1 MHYVY
6 VIKSSKKNWN
16 YIGFTSDLRKR
27 FHEHNQGK
35 AGVTKSYRPF
45 TLVYYE
51 AYLSERDA
59 RKREI
64 ELKKRGQQKE
74 FLKARIVDSLKIA
87 SSQPAVDQP
96 PASGWS
102 AVG

>member
-6 VIKSSKKNWN
+6 VIKSRKKNWN
-16 YIGFTSDLRKR
+16 YIGFSSDLRKR
-27 FHEHNQGK
+27 FHEHNQRK
-35 AGVTKSYRPF
+35 VRVTKAHCPF

-64 ELKKRGQQKE
+64 ELKKKGQQKE
-74 FLKARIVDSLKIA
+74 FLKARIANSLKIV
-87 SSQPAVDQP
+87 SSQPTVDQP
-96 PASGWS
+96 
-102 AVG
+102 